1 MKKGELFGGR
11 LWIMGTWSNPGRAV
25 ATMPPSRRNTSAPS
39 HGSQDRGPVD
49 LSIIQFP
56 IHRTPFFDDFP
67 AFSKTVNEFGREE
80 GYQKPVRTAA
90 GTSTLAGWKT
100 TVFGPSDALP
110 ARYVE
115 VSLDLPWRERCFQ
128 VRQETCVQ
136 LLKLAQ
142 HEFPGVF
149 RNHQPPSACVN
160 IEIVGTQFRYI
171 PHEDTGRSL
180 PPHGE
185 DRPRETHFAHADY
198 PAAARFN
205 RVDVI
210 TNENMGTV
218 SYFSGLQWWLRSVSQ
233 APAGNSFSKSTLVSV
248 PRFDG

>member
-1 MKKGELFGGR
+1 MGGC
-11 LWIMGTWSNPGRAV
+11 LWIMGTWSNAGPAV
-25 ATMPPSRRNTSAPS
+25 ATKPPSRRNTSTPS
-39 HGSQDRGPVD
+39 HRSQDRGPID
-49 LSIIQFP
+49 LSTIQFP
-56 IHRTPFFDDFP
+56 IHRTPFFDDIW
-67 AFSKTVNEFGREE
+67 ALSQTMNEFGREE

-100 TVFGPSDALP
+100 TIFGPGDALP

-115 VSLDLPWRERCFQ
+115 VRLDLPWRERCFQ
-128 VRQETCVQ
+128 MRQETCVQ
-136 LLKLAQ
+136 LPKPAQ
-142 HEFPGVF
+142 HEFPVVF

-160 IEIVGTQFRYI
+160 IEIVGTQLRYT
-171 PHEDTGRSL
+171 PQEDARRSL

-185 DRPRETHFAHADY
+185 DRPRETHFAHADH
-198 PAAARFN
+198 PAVACFN

-210 TNENMGTV
+210 TNENIGTV

-233 APAGNSFSKSTLVSV
+233 SPAGNSFSKSTLVSV

>member
-1 MKKGELFGGR
+1 
-11 LWIMGTWSNPGRAV
+11 MGTWSSAGRAV
-25 ATMPPSRRNTSAPS
+25 ATMPPSRRNTSTLS
-39 HGSQDRGPVD
+39 HRSQDRGPVD
-49 LSIIQFP
+49 LSTIQFP

-67 AFSKTVNEFGREE
+67 AFSETVNEFVREE
-80 GYQKPVRTAA
+80 GYLKPVGTAA

-100 TVFGPSDALP
+100 TILGPGDALP

-115 VSLDLPWRERCFQ
+115 VRLDLPWQERCFQ
-128 VRQETCVQ
+128 MRQETCVQ
-136 LLKLAQ
+136 LPKLAQ

-149 RNHQPPSACVN
+149 RNYQSPSTRVTV
-160 IEIVGTQFRYI
+160 EIIGTQLRYI
-171 PHEDTGRSL
+171 LDEDTGRSL

-185 DRPRETHFAHADY
+185 DRPRGTHFAHADY

-210 TNENMGTV
+210 TNENIGTV

-233 APAGNSFSKSTLVSV
+233 SPAGNSFSKSTLVSV